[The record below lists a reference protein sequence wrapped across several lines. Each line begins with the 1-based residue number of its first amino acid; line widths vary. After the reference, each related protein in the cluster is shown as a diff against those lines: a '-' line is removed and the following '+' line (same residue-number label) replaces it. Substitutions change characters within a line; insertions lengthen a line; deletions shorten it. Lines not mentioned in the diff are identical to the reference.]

1 MTRKKGFTLMTPK
14 KGFTLVEL
22 LVVITII
29 AILMALLLPAVQM
42 AREAARRSQ
51 CQNNLKQI
59 GLALHT
65 FHADFGNFP
74 PGEVGV
80 NTNDI
85 GWATYLLH
93 DLDQPALYDML
104 SMVPS
109 TGAPP
114 RSRAALWPQ
123 GGSVLPMGLQYN
135 AGAKDLSS
143 SGGLTNY
150 VEIDKISVPGDA
162 TTPTQPYGMRTLS
175 VFLCPSDVLMK
186 TSKDGYGKSN
196 YLGSIG
202 NSSDCTVNN
211 NTAPPTPTPNPL
223 NIVGTCGST
232 AGATPGSSMNGVLVF
247 SNDVNNIW
255 TVSIADIRDGT
266 SNTIAVGEVT
276 TSLNVTVL
284 DNSERQFPIW
294 AGGNPTLDSNSGNN
308 TTCDGNFGSCLRF
321 AGGVATTGGPP
332 DYTINYNKTL
342 ADSDLSFASC
352 HPGGAQFAFADGSV
366 HFLSDGIN
374 AETYRRL
381 GNRKDGLAV
390 SVPP

>member
-29 AILMALLLPAVQM
+29 GILVALLLPAVQM
-42 AREAARRSQ
+42 AREAARRGQ

-59 GLALHT
+59 GIALHG
-65 FHADFGNFP
+65 FHAQLGNFP

-85 GWATYLLH
+85 GWATYLLPQ
-93 DLDQPALYDML
+93 LDQQALYDL
-104 SMVPS
+104 ISTTPS

-114 RSRAALWPQ
+114 RSLALLWSQ
-123 GGSVLPMGLQYN
+123 GGPVLPTGLQWN
-135 AGAKDLSS
+135 ANAKDLSS
-143 SGGLTNY
+143 SGGLTNF
-150 VEIDKISVPGDA
+150 VEIDKVFIPADA
-162 TTPTQPYGMRTLS
+162 TTPSQPYGMRVLN
-175 VFLCPSDVLMK
+175 VFLCPSDVLTK

-202 NSSDCTVNN
+202 NSSDCTLNN
-211 NTAPPTPTPNPL
+211 NTVPVTAAPNPL

-232 AGATPGSSMNGVLVF
+232 AGTTPGSGMNGVLVF

-255 TVSIADIRDGT
+255 TVTIADIRDGT

-276 TSLNVTVL
+276 TSLNATVL

-294 AGGNPTLDSNSGNN
+294 AGGNPGNN
-308 TTCDGNFGSCLRF
+308 SKCDGNFGSCLRF
-321 AGGVATTGGPP
+321 AGGVTTAGGPA

-342 ADSDLSFASC
+342 ADSDLSFGSC
-352 HPGGAQFAFADGSV
+352 HPGGAQFVFADGSV

-390 SVPP
+390 TIPP